1 MCIMIENRTMNTARS
16 ASGKTEVVPTI
27 AALERHLEDIRKRE
41 LARLRARLG
50 TLTCEQELAIVGL
63 TCRLIN
69 TIGETAA
76 ITLRSAA
83 EEPHSDK
90 VVELVRRLFNLN
102 NLAAA
107 DGP

>member
-1 MCIMIENRTMNTARS
+1 MNTARS
-16 ASGKTEVVPTI
+16 ASRKAEIVLTI
-27 AALERHLEDIRKRE
+27 AALERHLEDIRKGE

-63 TCRLIN
+63 TCRLVN
-69 TIGETAA
+69 TIAETAA
-76 ITLRSAA
+76 LTLRNAA
-83 EEPHSDK
+83 EETYSGK

>member
-1 MCIMIENRTMNTARS
+1 MIENRTMNTARS
-16 ASGKTEVVPTI
+16 ASGKAEVVLTI
-27 AALERHLEDIRKRE
+27 AALERHLEDIRKGE
-41 LARLRARLG
+41 LARLRPRFG
-50 TLTCEQELAIVGL
+50 TLTCEQKLAIVGL
-63 TCRLIN
+63 SCRLVK

-83 EEPHSDK
+83 EEQHSGMT
-90 VVELVRRLFNLN
+90 VELVRRLFNLN

>member
-1 MCIMIENRTMNTARS
+1 MNTARS
-16 ASGKTEVVPTI
+16 PSRKAEIVLTI
-27 AALERHLEDIRKRE
+27 AALERHLEDIRKGE

-63 TCRLIN
+63 TCRLVN
-69 TIGETAA
+69 TIAETAA
-76 ITLRSAA
+76 LTLRAAA
-83 EEPHSDK
+83 EETYSGK